1 MSRQRQSKI
10 TVPFLLSYLK
20 VRWILTLGMAT
31 IAISVGIFP
40 GRHDIAESEDDTQ

>member
-1 MSRQRQSKI
+1 MSRQRQSKV
-10 TVPFLLSYLK
+10 TVLFLSYLK

-40 GRHDIAESEDDTQ
+40 GRHDIAVSENDTQ